1 MKKKR
6 LLSLVMTVMILF
18 GCAVALPEDTF
29 ISQTEITA
37 SAIREKKRSGD
48 FEYYVRDDD
57 TICISEYLSKNN
69 PNIRSIYVPSKIDGK
84 AVTTIGGYAFYISS
98 YLTEIILPESV
109 TTIAPSAISHCS
121 NLKTVK
127 LPQSLQTIGGS
138 AFEYCHSLNNVVI
151 PDGVTYIGG
160 KAFYECTNLSDI
172 QIPKNTSLGG
182 DVLFKTKWLR
192 EQLQK
197 GPMVI
202 LSGILIDAKGCSGN
216 IVIPSNVSSIAGSA
230 FDGNTK
236 IKSVKFHSGV
246 KEIGYTAFK
255 GCTGLTSI
263 TIPGSVKEIGGSA
276 FDGCTNLEKAVIKD
290 GTKEIGGNIF
300 NNCYKLKNVVL
311 SKDIISIPQ
320 HCFTN
325 CYALTGLSLPNDIT
339 MIGNNA
345 FRNCTALKSIKIPYG
360 VAQIGA
366 FAFMNCGELKSVSL
380 PNSLKTIDQ
389 DAFTGCVNLKSL
401 TIPKSLTTTY
411 SWCFGYDM
419 NHNKISGF
427 KATLYKDHEKMINM
441 CKIDGIAYEIII
453 PNRRIAGDNRF
464 ATAAEIAKKSFDK
477 ADMVILAYGY
487 NYADALAGVPL
498 ASKLN
503 APILLTDKNDLP
515 KETTNAIE
523 KLSAKKVIILGGPG
537 AISAKV
543 EKTLKDNKLETE
555 RIAGVSRFETATKIA
570 QNLNEAPTEI
580 FFVNGL
586 NYPDALSIGS
596 VAAIKNAPI
605 IYLTTSGNLDAD
617 TAKYLAQL
625 KKKGSVK
632 KAYVIGGKGAISD
645 DMMKK
650 AYTALGLKSAER
662 VAGADRFETCVEINN
677 KFGSVLDGNSICV
690 ATGMN
695 FPDALAGGV
704 FAAKNK
710 APLFLI
716 NSNAKTLALSKTQ
729 QSFLKKK
736 AATNLTVFGGTG
748 AVPDS
753 HVKTVAKA
761 SV

>member
-1 MKKKR
+1 MTKKI
-6 LLSLVMTVMILF
+6 LSLALALTMVF
-18 GCAVALPEDTF
+18 GSAAAL
-29 ISQTEITA
+29 SQNVLVDNTNITA
-37 SAIREKKRSGD
+37 SAVSTAKSGKCG
-48 FEYYVRDDD
+48 ENVSWSLSDDGVL
-57 TICISEYLSKNN
+57 TISGTGAMTDYWYNESPFYDRTEIKTVTIKSGVT
-69 PNIRSIYVPSKIDGK
+69 SIGN
-84 AVTTIGGYAFYISS
+84 YAFNWCSS
-98 YLTEIILPESV
+98 L
-109 TTIAPSAISHCS
+109 A
-121 NLKTVK
+121 
-127 LPQSLQTIGGS
+127 
-138 AFEYCHSLNNVVI
+138 
-151 PDGVTYIGG
+151 D
-160 KAFYECTNLSDI
+160 
-172 QIPKNTSLGG
+172 
-182 DVLFKTKWLR
+182 
-192 EQLQK
+192 
-197 GPMVI
+197 
-202 LSGILIDAKGCSGN
+202 
-216 IVIPSNVSSIAGSA
+216 
-230 FDGNTK
+230 
-236 IKSVKFHSGV
+236 
-246 KEIGYTAFK
+246 
-255 GCTGLTSI
+255 I
-263 TIPGSVKEIGGSA
+263 TIPNSITSIG
-276 FDGCTNLEKAVIKD
+276 D
-290 GTKEIGGNIF
+290 
-300 NNCYKLKNVVL
+300 
-311 SKDIISIPQ
+311 
-320 HCFTN
+320 
-325 CYALTGLSLPNDIT
+325 
-339 MIGNNA
+339 
-345 FRNCTALKSIKIPYG
+345 
-360 VAQIGA
+360 GA
-366 FAFMNCGELKSVSL
+366 FAFCSSLTSVTIPSSVASINGDAFHDCTRLSSVTIPVSVKSIGDKAFGFYDLDHKRIKDFTISGYKDSTAEKYAKDESFKFVSL
-380 PNSLKTIDQ
+380 GTFEPSTNR
-389 DAFTGCVNLKSL
+389 
-401 TIPKSLTTTY
+401 
-411 SWCFGYDM
+411 
-419 NHNKISGF
+419 IS
-427 KATLYKDHEKMINM
+427 
-441 CKIDGIAYEIII
+441 
-453 PNRRIAGDNRF
+453 GDNRF
-464 ATAAEIAKKSFDK
+464 ATAAEIAKKTYDK
-477 ADMVILAYGY
+477 AETVVLANGMS
-487 NYADALAGVPL
+487 YADALAGVPL

-736 AATNLTVFGGTG
+736 AAASITVFGGTG